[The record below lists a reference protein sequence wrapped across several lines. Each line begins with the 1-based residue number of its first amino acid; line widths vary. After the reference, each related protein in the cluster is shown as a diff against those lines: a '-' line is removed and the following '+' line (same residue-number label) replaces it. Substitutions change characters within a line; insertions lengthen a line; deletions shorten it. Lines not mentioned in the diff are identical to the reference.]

1 MRAEIQFA
9 TLFFACK
16 VLACELVFC
25 SLLVAGQPALQA
37 GAAPLSKQADS
48 SQMTVDARDLPADQ
62 YARLK
67 TLALSG
73 SRALP
78 SLRMRNPQTSKDGLD
93 LAVNAALDAQ
103 REYLSRSQSAEK
115 RPSQSMLRRE
125 ASKSWGIFS
134 GAAVSPLACLTPTI
148 TSVNGRAVSAIF
160 TPRVPDNHFR
170 IEGCGFG
177 AKPGDV
183 RLEAEG
189 QVTSLDSSTQNIG
202 LQIENAEAWTDDQID
217 VQLDPRISGIPDSS
231 VVLVIQLADGRRAEL
246 SGCRFI
252 AIRGEPTMLKRIS
265 TSWVKLSAT
274 TTSYAS
280 IRQLEYVSP
289 SSYGEGIPG
298 KAASASAVIVRSDA
312 DPFAAGSHGFD
323 LAMLNPGWVVES
335 VAIQNYVA
343 TCPGDVTHAT
353 QSGDWNTSFS
363 AHGFTVA
370 WASNTCVSFI
380 PPTFRF
386 SMSSSQYAIKVWVT
400 GPIGTEPLR
409 SAYVQPRSETLF
421 NQN

>member
-1 MRAEIQFA
+1 VRAEIQFA
-9 TLFFACK
+9 ALVLACE

-25 SLLVAGQPALQA
+25 SLLVEGQPALQA
-37 GAAPLSKQADS
+37 GAGVLSKQADGS
-48 SQMTVDARDLPADQ
+48 HMTVDARDLPIDQ

-73 SRALP
+73 SRALS
-78 SLRMRNPQTSKDGLD
+78 SLRMRNPQVSKNGFE
-93 LAVNAALDAQ
+93 LAVNEALDAQ
-103 REYLSRSQSAEK
+103 RAYLSRSRSVEK
-115 RPSQSMLRRE
+115 RPRQIMLPRE
-125 ASKSWGIFS
+125 ASNSAGMLS
-134 GAAVSPLACLTPTI
+134 AAALSPLPCSTPTI
-148 TSVNGRAVSAIF
+148 TSVNGRAVGAIF

-177 AKPGDV
+177 VKPGDV

-189 QVTSLDSSTQNIG
+189 QFIHLATSPQNVG
-202 LQIENAEAWTDDQID
+202 LRLENEAWSDDQID

-246 SGCRFI
+246 PGCRFI
-252 AIRGEPTMLKRIS
+252 ALRGEPTMLKRIG

-274 TTSYAS
+274 TTSFGS

-289 SSYGEGIPG
+289 ASYGEGIPS
-298 KAASASAVIVRSDA
+298 KAVSASAVVVRSDA
-312 DPFAAGSHGFD
+312 DAFAAGSDVFD
-323 LAMLNPGWVVES
+323 FSMLNAGWVVES

-343 TCPGDVTHAT
+343 TCPGDVTHAA
-353 QSGDWNTSFS
+353 QSGDWGTSFS

-380 PPTFRF
+380 PPMFRF
-386 SMSSSQYAIKVWVT
+386 SMSSSQYAVRVWVT

-409 SAYVQPRSETLF
+409 SAYVQPRSEILLRKE
-421 NQN
+421 